1 RKSGKLHLCFNHLNL
16 TTRIVIP
23 SRRKQNLRGELS
35 ISSGHTMQTSEEV
48 VSLESASIQTTHRGH
63 DVIHSKQKV
72 PKLRE
77 QWEDDSDASGFLIS
91 VNTYWILFSSHGNKE
106 NAA

>member
-1 RKSGKLHLCFNHLNL
+1 MQNV
-16 TTRIVIP
+16 VIFALADTLERLLKTP
-23 SRRKQNLRGELS
+23 VC
-35 ISSGHTMQTSEEV
+35 TDC
-48 VSLESASIQTTHRGH
+48 VSPNIT

-106 NAA
+106 NAAKVIGRGLFMT